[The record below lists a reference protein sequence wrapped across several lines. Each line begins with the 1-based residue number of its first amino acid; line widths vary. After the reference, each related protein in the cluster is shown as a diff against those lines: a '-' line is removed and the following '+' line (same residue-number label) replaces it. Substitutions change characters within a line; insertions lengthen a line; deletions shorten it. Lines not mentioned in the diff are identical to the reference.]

1 MQATGT
7 QLNYYFVCHRKLWLF
22 SNGIQMEHNSELVE
36 MGKLIHE
43 TSYADRPE
51 RFQELEIGPVKIDF
65 YDKRNKVIHEIKK
78 TDKLEESHRWQVKYY
93 IWLMEQAGIEG
104 VTGVLEY
111 PKLRQT
117 QEVLLLDCDR
127 EELKLI
133 VTEIEKISS
142 SESCPPL
149 VKLGICKNCSYFDF
163 CYSGEE

>member
-117 QEVLLLDCDR
+117 QEVLLQDCDR

-133 VTEIEKISS
+133 VTEIEKISA